1 LGSSDNLGI
10 TITKSRDKAQLKPG
24 GTITYTLTYRNNSG
38 SPATDIVIIDAVPAN
53 TTLAEPATGT
63 DTTIEY
69 YVSNAWTSTFSTTAT
84 KVKWTRT
91 TELPAG
97 TEATVSFVV
106 QVK

>member
-1 LGSSDNLGI
+1 MPAVI
-10 TITKSRDKAQLKPG
+10 TITKARDKSQVKPS
-24 GTITYTLTYRNNSG
+24 GTITYTLTYRNNTG

-69 YVSNAWTSTFSTTAT
+69 YVSGTWTPTFSTTAT

-91 TELPAG
+91 TPLSAI
-97 TEATVSFVV
+97 TEATVRFTV